1 MSNGLAGTVSSDSF
15 SLCLS
20 RICSGRTPHRV
31 FVTDPVV
38 LDAAGQ
44 LVGFWAAEHLKR
56 GFVVFPYHLKSLDVY
71 GPNRP
76 EGERLT
82 CSVNVELEG
91 NQAIRSNIE
100 IALPDGTVWMRLQGW
115 ADRRFDPPPQFHGA
129 WTAPH
134 SKSISQSWET
144 PLAAIPN
151 GNSLKCYKLESI
163 FESGAGFWK
172 DLWSSL
178 VLNRQERRTFQ
189 ELAGPE
195 RRHTDWLSGRT
206 AAKDAICSF
215 LRDHYG
221 LNFLPAD
228 IEIAQ
233 DQFGRPVAHG
243 SWTRHVPAIPELS
256 IAHCDGLAVALVGDG
271 VDGQRVGIDIEKI
284 RELEPG
290 FEGLVLNTQEHS
302 LLAALPQAV
311 RAEWLLRLWCGEGS
325 HFQSLGTWPDGRA
338 RQHSNLEPGSADWLG
353 ECTPKWKT
361 G

>member
-1 MSNGLAGTVSSDSF
+1 
-15 SLCLS
+15 
-20 RICSGRTPHRV
+20 
-31 FVTDPVV
+31 
-38 LDAAGQ
+38 
-44 LVGFWAAEHLKR
+44 
-56 GFVVFPYHLKSLDVY
+56 
-71 GPNRP
+71 
-76 EGERLT
+76 
-82 CSVNVELEG
+82 
-91 NQAIRSNIE
+91 
-100 IALPDGTVWMRLQGW
+100 
-115 ADRRFDPPPQFHGA
+115 
-129 WTAPH
+129 
-134 SKSISQSWET
+134 
-144 PLAAIPN
+144 LAAIPH

-163 FESGAGFWK
+163 FEPGAGFWK

-302 LLAALPQAV
+302 LLDALPQAV
-311 RAEWLLRLWCGEGS
+311 RAEWLLRLWCVKEAISKALGRGLMEG
-325 HFQSLGTWPDGRA
+325 
-338 RQHSNLEPGSADWLG
+338 PGSIRISSLDPRTGLVSAHPNGKLADAVPEAAGQTLQSYTVRDSAYVAAIALYG
-353 ECTPKWKT
+353 KKS
-361 G
+361 